1 MDQVFFSDIAAISN
15 RTGDTDAGRL
25 VPSSDFS
32 FWGLVFLC
40 GVSGVGG
47 VAIIGVVAESMA
59 NQRNE
64 CGGGARKRAIAAIDQ
79 AKLTPEI
86 DVGYFDQFDFAG
98 ANFVAR
104 KARAD

>member
-1 MDQVFFSDIAAISN
+1 MARNLSAA
-15 RTGDTDAGRL
+15 RPLQEGP

-40 GVSGVGG
+40 GVSGVGS

-64 CGGGARKRAIAAIDQ
+64 CGGGARKAAIAAIDQ

-98 ANFVAR
+98 ADFVAR
-104 KARAD
+104 KARADQRDAETS